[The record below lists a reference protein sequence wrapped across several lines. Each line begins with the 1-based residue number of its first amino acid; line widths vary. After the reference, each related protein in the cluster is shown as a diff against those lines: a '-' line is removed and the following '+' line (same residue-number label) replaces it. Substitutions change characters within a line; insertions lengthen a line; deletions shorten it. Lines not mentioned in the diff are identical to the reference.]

1 MGIGGGVALMPVL
14 VYGLG
19 FSVHMAAGTG
29 LLPLVVTSSVGTATH
44 AMHGNIH
51 LGLVAALMF
60 GSTIGAQRGAI
71 IAQRLSAVRLWGG
84 FVGLIVL
91 MALALVWDVVKML
104 SG

>member
-1 MGIGGGVALMPVL
+1 MGIGGGIVLMPVL

-29 LLPLVVTSSVGTATH
+29 LLPLVVTSSIGTAAH

-51 LGLVAALMF
+51 LGLVGALMF
-60 GSTIGAQRGAI
+60 GSTIGAQLGTITAH
-71 IAQRLSAVRLWGG
+71 RLSAERLWGG

-91 MALALVWDVVKML
+91 MAFALVWDVFKML
-104 SG
+104 MG